1 MLDFHTHTGILRS
14 LSKYLKG
21 MIHASLSDLLEYMDA
36 CGVERAVVL
45 PVAKQYPDIG
55 EFVSGTK
62 EVLEAVSKHQDRLIP
77 FCAVDPFEIELESEI
92 RHYVS
97 LGCKGFGEHKVELPI
112 NHERSKRIYGICAEL
127 GIPVLIH
134 IDARFNPDIDG
145 FEKVLAE
152 YPNTNFIAHGP
163 GWWKEISA
171 EPGDEVYP
179 TGKIKRVGNAES
191 ILTNYANAYA
201 DISAT
206 SGFNAL
212 ARDPEF
218 SRPFITRNWRKLL
231 FATDFPAISTDATQF
246 GPGRH
251 HIRLLNRLISDK
263 EVMNGITENNA
274 EKLLSL

>member
-1 MLDFHTHTGILRS
+1 MIDFHTHIGVLKS

-21 MIHASLSDLLEYMDA
+21 MIHASLSDLLEYMDE
-36 CGVERAVVL
+36 CGVGRAVVL
-45 PVAKQYPDIG
+45 PVANQYPDIG

-62 EVLEAVSKHQDRLIP
+62 EVLKAVSKHQDRLIP
-77 FCAVDPFEIELESEI
+77 FCAVDPFEKDLKNKIKQ
-92 RHYVS
+92 YVS

-112 NHERSKRIYGICAEL
+112 DHERSKRIYGICAQLE
-127 GIPVLIH
+127 IPVLIH
-134 IDARFNPDIDG
+134 IDARFSPNIDR
-145 FEKVLAE
+145 FERVLAE

-179 TGKIKRVGNAES
+179 TGKVKRVGKAES
-191 ILTNYANAYA
+191 ILTNHANAYA

-212 ARDPEF
+212 ARDPGF
-218 SRPFITRNWRKLL
+218 SRLFLAKNWRKLL
-231 FATDFPAISTDATQF
+231 FATDFPAISRNATQF

-251 HIRLLNRLISDK
+251 HISLLNRLISD
-263 EVMNGITENNA
+263 EEMMNGIMENNA
-274 EKLLSL
+274 ERLLSL